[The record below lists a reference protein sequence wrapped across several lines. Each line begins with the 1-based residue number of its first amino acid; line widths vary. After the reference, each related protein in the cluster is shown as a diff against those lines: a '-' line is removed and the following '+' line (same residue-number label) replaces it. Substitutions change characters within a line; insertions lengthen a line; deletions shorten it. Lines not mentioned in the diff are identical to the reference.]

1 MDVDEFS
8 HFSPFQVLW
17 SSESR
22 RHIGTVKTLQL
33 HAVFVSDPGWTRNEH
48 RAERDPGMQSCK
60 GKRDGFLGIEIFTHK
75 KLHDVNSALLAL
87 QVRDGPL
94 CRPIL

>member
-1 MDVDEFS
+1 MQVGMDVDEFS

-33 HAVFVSDPGWTRNEH
+33 HAVFVSDPGWTRNEPG
-48 RAERDPGMQSCK
+48 AERDPAAQDEFS
-60 GKRDGFLGIEIFTHK
+60 
-75 KLHDVNSALLAL
+75 
-87 QVRDGPL
+87 
-94 CRPIL
+94 